1 MHSMKNIDG
10 KDSNAAKGV
19 NIVTDFNEF
28 KGTLFN
34 QKVFSTEWKKFK
46 VKNINLE
53 HEKSTKYYRVLMI
66 KDLHLL
72 FFIKT

>member
-1 MHSMKNIDG
+1 MKEEPEVKIIDQFIELKSKMHSMKSIDG

-34 QKVFSTEWKKFK
+34 QKVFSTE
-46 VKNINLE
+46 
-53 HEKSTKYYRVLMI
+53 
-66 KDLHLL
+66 
-72 FFIKT
+72 

>member
-1 MHSMKNIDG
+1 MKEEPEVKIIDQFIELKSKMHSMKNIDG

-34 QKVFSTEWKKFK
+34 QKVFSTE
-46 VKNINLE
+46 
-53 HEKSTKYYRVLMI
+53 
-66 KDLHLL
+66 
-72 FFIKT
+72 